1 MSLNALAS
9 PMLHL
14 GGTSATELLAQH
26 REVLNAARALE
37 HAIIAASPHIRDY
50 AMMGMH
56 AGQEQY
62 DIDLLRNAELRFDCK
77 RIATRAELTIAN
89 LLKQQER

>member
-9 PMLHL
+9 PVLHL

-37 HAIIAASPHIRDY
+37 HAVIAATPHRRDY
-50 AMMGMH
+50 ALLGIH
-56 AGQEQY
+56 AGNAQY
-62 DIDLLRNAELRFDCK
+62 EEDLARSIEV
-77 RIATRAELTIAN
+77 RI
-89 LLKQQER
+89 LKQQER